1 MADKP
6 SSETQVRLHLRLLA
20 REPDAP
26 ADLVHAF
33 LTPLLEALHGAFPD
47 DALPDPNLVDEC
59 VMDTLLNFPKHPEKL
74 DPERG
79 SLWTFL
85 FLDAKRDVL
94 NALDGERRRNERERE
109 GLTVVAQ
116 DEQIRNEEQEGL
128 AFAAIESEETMSY
141 LPQGVSLVDVRAEV
155 DAILSDPTDLGIV
168 SLLTEGV
175 RETGPYAAVLGV
187 TDLSLQEQRRRV
199 KQAKDRWKKRLS
211 RLGARL
217 NDT

>member
-6 SSETQVRLHLRLLA
+6 SAETQVRLHLRLLA
-20 REPDAP
+20 RDPNAP

-79 SLWTFL
+79 MLWTFL
-85 FLDAKRDVL
+85 FLDAKGDVL
-94 NALDGERRRNERERE
+94 NALDKHRRWHDRERE
-109 GLTVVAQ
+109 VLAVVAQ
-116 DEQIRNEEQEGL
+116 DEQNRNEEQEAL

-141 LPQGVSLVDVRAEV
+141 LPQGVCLVDVRAEV
-155 DAILSDPTDLGIV
+155 DAILSVPTDLGIV
-168 SLLTEGV
+168 TLLTEGV
-175 RETGPYAAVLGV
+175 RETGPYATVLGV
-187 TDLSLQEQRRRV
+187 TNRSPQEQRRHV

-217 NDT
+217 NGT